1 MLFRS
6 YGSGVNTGGTAEDWY
21 KKGVASSIRVMNE
34 LALEAQSE
42 TAFSGNGEAEIN
54 AYLADPD
61 VQLNGINDMERIYR
75 SAERR
80 DRKECGCTGMSRW
93 LRYNQKTQ
101 VTNNTTGV
109 HNHT

>member
-34 LALEAQSE
+34 IALEAQSE

-61 VQLNGINDMERIYR
+61 VQLNGINDLRSEEHTSELQSLMRISY
-75 SAERR
+75 AVYCF
-80 DRKECGCTGMSRW
+80 KK
-93 LRYNQKTQ
+93 KT
-101 VTNNTTGV
+101 TYIE
-109 HNHT
+109 